1 MTNKTNFATFIKE
14 KRSAL
19 SLTQEQLADQ
29 LGVLSTTVSKW
40 ERGITY
46 PDITIISSICK
57 ALNISEHELMTA
69 SDEAFL
75 TRFDG
80 KFSLRTQGLLMRDGC
95 VLLQS
100 DTREKYADGGY
111 ATPGGQ
117 VRFGETAAQALAR
130 RFKQETGYEITVGN
144 LAWTEENFYTWE
156 GKAIQQVALMFH
168 LHVCELLPEK
178 DFFGAQD
185 APHLRFHWVPLEQ
198 LDSMTVYP
206 ENLRELLHSDA
217 RHVVRISMQHETYT

>member
-1 MTNKTNFATFIKE
+1 MTNKNNFAAFIKE
-14 KRSAL
+14 KRNAL

-29 LGVLSTTVSKW
+29 LGVLPTTVSKW
-40 ERGITY
+40 ERGVTY
-46 PDITIISSICK
+46 PDITIISAICK
-57 ALNISEHELMTA
+57 VLNISEHELMTA

-80 KFSLRTQGLLMRDGC
+80 RFSLRTQGVLARNGC

-100 DTREKYADGGY
+100 DTREEYADCGY

-130 RFKQETGYEITVGN
+130 RFREETGFDITVGE
-144 LAWTEENFYTWE
+144 LAWTEENFYTWQ

-168 LHVCELLPEK
+168 LHAHEPLPQG
-178 DFFGAQD
+178 DFHGAED
-185 APHLRFHWVPLEQ
+185 APHLRFHWVPLEK
-198 LDSMTVYP
+198 LGGMTVYP
-206 ENLRELLHSDA
+206 ENLRELLQNNTK
-217 RHVVRISMQHETYT
+217 HVVRISTIPHA